1 MSRVLTRRS
10 YRLVSEGAIVKPSVA
25 VADLLNGELESRT
38 VKVTLVVP
46 LVNGVPR
53 MACEAGSKVRPNGMA
68 TGCQIKGGNPPAAA
82 NVVTGYGTFTR
93 PSGSD
98 VLVIMRG
105 GSIVMDRDFC
115 TVSAGLEESWS
126 VNVWVVV
133 AAVVGVPLIDPL
145 VWLNVRLGGR
155 AGDTDHV

>member
-1 MSRVLTRRS
+1 MRGWVEGQTERHGD
-10 YRLVSEGAIVKPSVA
+10 RLP
-25 VADLLNGELESRT
+25 DQR
-38 VKVTLVVP
+38 
-46 LVNGVPR
+46 
-53 MACEAGSKVRPNGMA
+53 
-68 TGCQIKGGNPPAAA
+68 GNPPAAA

-145 VWLNVRLGGR
+145 VWLNVRLGEEPEIRTTYR
-155 AGDTDHV
+155 A